1 METEWAEGRPKIPES
16 GVRGILSRSLGQS
29 NATSERDKYR
39 IRLDRTPDGKG
50 TEIYISHRGMEEIY
64 TTREPTSSTPGQTAW
79 QPRNPDPELE
89 AAYLRRLMVRL
100 GTNDEKARALAAAN
114 AVTAPAAAEGDPSQR
129 AQITKTVN
137 GAEQLEVS
145 EPFDRVWRRV
155 GLALDR
161 VGFTVEDRDRQ
172 KGIYFVRYA
181 DPEVEKDTR
190 GLLTRWFSSDSKV
203 KAQQY
208 RVQITQAGAA
218 SQVNV
223 LNVLTHGTLRA
234 LRAAGKMHDGVRT
247 LFLRS
252 GERAPIGGM
261 EVLPF
266 TVPHDAAEPVQ
277 FVLSDGAAK
286 LGVVTDIGIGTRH
299 VEQML
304 SGLDALV
311 LECNYDRDMLWSG
324 AYPRWLKERIG
335 GPFGHLDNRDAAR
348 LLASLDRS
356 RLKHIIGAHLSQQNN
371 TPALARAVLAQA
383 LGCSEEWIG
392 IASQDDGFDWREA

>member
-1 METEWAEGRPKIPES
+1 LLRFASLASGSGGNCLVAQADLTRVLIDCGLSLTDTE
-16 GVRGILSRSLGQS
+16 
-29 NATSERDKYR
+29 
-39 IRLDRTPDGKG
+39 
-50 TEIYISHRGMEEIY
+50 
-64 TTREPTSSTPGQTAW
+64 
-79 QPRNPDPELE
+79 
-89 AAYLRRLMVRL
+89 RRLARL
-100 GTNDEKARALAAAN
+100 GLEPADIDAILVTHEHDDHAGCVFDFAAAH
-114 AVTAPAAAEGDPSQR
+114 
-129 AQITKTVN
+129 
-137 GAEQLEVS
+137 
-145 EPFDRVWRRV
+145 
-155 GLALDR
+155 
-161 VGFTVEDRDRQ
+161 
-172 KGIYFVRYA
+172 
-181 DPEVEKDTR
+181 
-190 GLLTRWFSSDSKV
+190 
-203 KAQQY
+203 
-208 RVQITQAGAA
+208 
-218 SQVNV
+218 NV
-223 LNVLTHGTLRA
+223 LVVLTHGTLRA

-335 GPFGHLDNRDAAR
+335 GPFGHLDNHDAAR
-348 LLASLDRS
+348 LLGALDRS

-371 TPALARAVLAQA
+371 TPALARAALAAA
-383 LGCSEEWIG
+383 LGCEPGWVGLATQE
-392 IASQDDGFDWREA
+392 DGFDWREA